1 MVARHFDIQPIS
13 LIPMLTIRNISE
25 IHLAWWLIVAL
36 VVINTLG
43 LIYTGITLKVDASHI
58 SGIVVFMIFCLGMA
72 WLYKTKRP
80 EPRLT
85 LLALFSAQL
94 FAYSL
99 AAGILSYL
107 IAAASGQPT
116 IDAWLV
122 AADQAIGLDWLTM
135 FRWEQEHALWHA
147 ILTLAYTSVLPQL
160 ILMPFF
166 LLTKRRFARVREMF
180 WLYVATSLGAIIV
193 SAFFP
198 AEGAFATFKVSMQDP
213 YVQEF
218 LALHNGSLR
227 VIDMNKIQGIVQFP
241 SFHLELA
248 VIFIYAARG
257 IPILFPFLLALNTL
271 VIAATPSIGGHHFAD
286 LWGGALLCLSIIALA
301 RWLDSR
307 AVA

>member
-1 MVARHFDIQPIS
+1 
-13 LIPMLTIRNISE
+13 MLTIRNITE
-25 IHLAWWLIVAL
+25 IHLAWWMIVAL

-43 LIYTGITLKVDASHI
+43 LIYTGITLKADASQI

-72 WLYKTKRP
+72 WLYKIKRP
-80 EPRLT
+80 EPRLS

-122 AADQAIGLDWLTM
+122 AADKAIGLDWLAM

-147 ILTLAYTSVLPQL
+147 ILTLAYASVLPQL

-166 LLTKRRFARVREMF
+166 LLTKKRFARVREMF

-227 VIDMNKIQGIVQFP
+227 VIDINKIQGIVQFP

-286 LWGGALLCLSIIALA
+286 LWGGGFLCLSIIALV